1 MSQSP
6 VETALANAPAMTALL
21 ASPGWEIVAA
31 EFAHEME
38 RCTTLVMDVIDD
50 PDERARLIQRY
61 RNLKECAE
69 KPIRVLDAAKT
80 IIEEH
85 QEAMLDEK

>member
-21 ASPGWEIVAA
+21 ASEGWAIVAA
-31 EFAHEME
+31 DVGHEMN
-38 RCTTLVMDVIDD
+38 RCAVQVMEVIDD

-61 RNLKECAE
+61 RNLKECVE
-69 KPIRVLDAAKT
+69 KPMKVLEAAKAV
-80 IIEEH
+80 IEDH
-85 QEAMLDEK
+85 QEDMLDE

>member
-1 MSQSP
+1 MNQSP

-21 ASPGWEIVAA
+21 ASQGWAIVA
-31 EFAHEME
+31 EEIEHEMK
-38 RCTTLVMDVIDD
+38 RCAVQVMEVIDD

-69 KPIRVLDAAKT
+69 KPMKVLEAAKA
-80 IIEEH
+80 IIEDH
-85 QEAMLDEK
+85 QEAMLEE

>member
-6 VETALANAPAMTALL
+6 VEAALANAPAMTALL
-21 ASPGWEIVAA
+21 ASPGWAIVAD
-31 EFAHEME
+31 EIQHEMD
-38 RCTTLVMDVIDD
+38 RCTVQVMEVIDD

-61 RNLKECAE
+61 RNLKECVE
-69 KPIRVLDAAKT
+69 KPSRVLDAAKT

-85 QEAMLDEK
+85 HEAMLDE

>member
-6 VETALANAPAMTALL
+6 VETALTNAPAMTALL
-21 ASPGWEIVAA
+21 ASPGWAIVAA
-31 EFAHEME
+31 EIQHEMD
-38 RCTTLVMDVIDD
+38 RCTVQVMEVIDD

-69 KPIRVLDAAKT
+69 KPTRVLDAAKT

-85 QEAMLDEK
+85 QEEMRDE